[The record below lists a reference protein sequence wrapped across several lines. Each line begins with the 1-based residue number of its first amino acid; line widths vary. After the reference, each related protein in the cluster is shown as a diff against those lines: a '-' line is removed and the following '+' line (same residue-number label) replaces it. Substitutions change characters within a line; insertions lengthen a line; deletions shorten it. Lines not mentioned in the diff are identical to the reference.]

1 MEFDILY
8 VSLINELDQ
17 STINRAVLKHQ
28 TIKDKNPIAK
38 SRAIDFFKRAKKQ
51 GEKRGILIRTKL
63 SPETKRTRDYAN
75 YYIERVSIVD
85 DDDDDYGTI
94 IIEALMVDPFEDT
107 QSAPALLKYDTNTN
121 TLFVI
126 EGQYKSNWTKQLW
139 LQSRTDAQN
148 LSKTIKMYTN
158 INVSWKSM
166 DFVDS
171 ADYSNQYSDTRYD
184 MDKLNK

>member
-1 MEFDILY
+1 MEFNKLY

-38 SRAIDFFKRAKKQ
+38 SRAEDFAKRARKQ
-51 GEKRGILIRTKL
+51 GQKRGILIRTKYKPD
-63 SPETKRTRDYAN
+63 SIRTRDYADF
-75 YYIERVSIVD
+75 YIESASID
-85 DDDDDYGTI
+85 DGTI
-94 IIEALMVDPFEDT
+94 FIEALMVDPFEDKA
-107 QSAPALLKYDTNTN
+107 SVPALLKYDTNTN
-121 TLFVI
+121 TLFFI
-126 EGQYKSNWTKQLW
+126 EGESGSNWTKQLW

-148 LSKTIKMYTN
+148 LSKIIKMYTN

-166 DFVDS
+166 DFIAS

-184 MDKLNK
+184 INKLNK

>member
-1 MEFDILY
+1 MEFNKLY

-38 SRAIDFFKRAKKQ
+38 SRAIDFFKRAKEQ
-51 GEKRGILIRTKL
+51 GQKRGILIRTKL

-75 YYIERVSIVD
+75 YYIERVFND
-85 DDDDDYGTI
+85 DDDGTI
-94 IIEALMVDPFEDT
+94 FIEALMVDPFEDT
-107 QSAPALLKYDTNTN
+107 QSAPAFLKYDTNTN
-121 TLFVI
+121 TLFVV
-126 EGQYKSNWTKQLW
+126 EGGTKSNWTKQLW

-158 INVSWKSM
+158 INVPWKSM
-166 DFVDS
+166 DFVSS